1 MANDAL
7 ILLVIML
14 GCIGLAA
21 IICWTVWGR
30 ARNFLNNELSSLR
43 GATDRELADLSHKVE
58 VLESRQ
64 QEDQATATALIDE
77 RGELEDQIKLLT
89 HELEEATGQLAT
101 ASSELVNQKLAAE
114 TAKAKLDKLQ
124 D

>member
-21 IICWTVWGR
+21 IICWTIWGR
-30 ARNFLNNELSSLR
+30 ARNFLNNELRSLR
-43 GATDRELADLSHKVE
+43 SATDRELSDLLHKVE

-64 QEDQATATALIDE
+64 QEDQGTATALIEE
-77 RGELEDQIKLLT
+77 RGELEDQLARLT
-89 HELEEATGQLAT
+89 HELEQATGQLAS
-101 ASSELVNQKLAAE
+101 ASSELVSQKLAAE
-114 TAKAKLDKLQ
+114 TAKAKLDLLQ
-124 D
+124 K